1 MAGNG
6 CTLARRPGVGV
17 AVVVTCSGRPGCVLL
32 GKRKGSI
39 GAGTFQLP
47 GGHLEFGENWE
58 DCAKREVLEETGLHL
73 NNVYFATVV
82 NSVKL
87 EENYH
92 YVTIF
97 MQGEV
102 NMDYDSEPKN
112 LEPQKNE
119 GWDWIK
125 WEDLPPTDQLF
136 CPLACVR
143 QVYHPFKERLK
154 NASRNS
160 PANDGKHPDHCV

>member
-1 MAGNG
+1 M
-6 CTLARRPGVGV
+6 
-17 AVVVTCSGRPGCVLL
+17 SEVLYWQDPPFVPQNDYHL
-32 GKRKGSI
+32 RLESATYATQRIRYFKRES
-39 GAGTFQLP
+39 
-47 GGHLEFGENWE
+47 WE

-73 NNVYFATVV
+73 KNICFATVV
-82 NSVKL
+82 NSIKL

-102 NMDYDSEPKN
+102 NLDYDSELKN

-125 WEDLPPTDQLF
+125 WEDLPSADQLF

-143 QVYHPFKERLK
+143 QVYHPFEERLK
-154 NASRNS
+154 NVAGN
-160 PANDGKHPDHCV
+160 ALVNDSNHPYCV

>member
-1 MAGNG
+1 MANSE
-6 CTLARRPGVGV
+6 CPPVRRPAVGVG
-17 AVVVTCSGRPGCVLL
+17 VVVTCREQPGCVLL

-47 GGHLEFGENWE
+47 GGHLEFGESWE
-58 DCAKREVLEETGLHL
+58 DCAKREVLEETGLHMK
-73 NNVYFATVV
+73 NVGFAAVV
-82 NSVKL
+82 NSIKL

-119 GWDWIK
+119 GWEWIK
-125 WEDLPPTDQLF
+125 WEDLPPADQLF
-136 CPLACVR
+136 CPLARVR
-143 QVYHPFKERLK
+143 QIYHPFEEKLK
-154 NASRNS
+154 NAAGNPSVNG
-160 PANDGKHPDHCV
+160 NHPHHRL